1 MELRSLGDS
10 KLLVSRIGL
19 GLAALGRP
27 GYINLGHASD
37 LEKDYSIEGMQHR
50 AHSVLDEAWELGIR
64 YFDAA
69 RSYGLAESF
78 LGSWLK
84 TRSADGARVGSKWGY
99 RYTADW
105 RVAAEKHEIK
115 EHTLSMLNQQ
125 VDESRSLLSDR
136 IGLYQI
142 HSATEESG
150 VLKNL
155 PVLSRLRELKETG
168 WAIGLSVSGPR
179 QSDTIVEAM
188 NVFVGGERLFDSV
201 QATWNLFERSAGKAL
216 AQAHET
222 GMGVIIK
229 EGLANGRLTERNQ
242 QPEFLLKG
250 RSMIESARNKR
261 VGIDALALATVLA
274 QPWVDTVLSGA
285 STVEQLRSNASALD
299 VVVEEE
305 MCLAMKGLEE
315 SPEEYWGRRT
325 ELSWN

>member
-1 MELRSLGDS
+1 MEQRSLGDS
-10 KLLVSRIGL
+10 KLLVSRMGL

-37 LEKDYSIEGMQHR
+37 LEKDYSVEGMQLR
-50 AHSVLDEAWELGIR
+50 AHSVLDEAWELGVR

-78 LGSWLK
+78 LGSWLQS
-84 TRSADGARVGSKWGY
+84 RSADGVSVGSKWGY

-105 RVAAEKHEIK
+105 QVAAEKHEIK
-115 EHTLSMLNQQ
+115 EHSLPMLNQQ

-142 HSATEESG
+142 HSATQESR
-150 VLKNL
+150 VLKNS

-168 WAIGLSVSGPR
+168 CAIGLSVSGPR
-179 QSDTIVEAM
+179 QADTIMEALG
-188 NVFVGGERLFDSV
+188 VLVDGERLFDSV

-216 AQAHET
+216 AQAHES
-222 GMGVIIK
+222 GVGVIVK
-229 EGLANGRLTERNQ
+229 EGLANGRLTERNRET
-242 QPEFLLKG
+242 EFLSKG
-250 RSMIESARNKR
+250 RSLTELARSKG

-285 STVEQLRSNASALD
+285 STAEQLRSNARALD
-299 VVVEEE
+299 VVVEDE
-305 MCLAMKGLEE
+305 MLLAVKDLEE
-315 SPEEYWGRRT
+315 SSEDYWGKRT